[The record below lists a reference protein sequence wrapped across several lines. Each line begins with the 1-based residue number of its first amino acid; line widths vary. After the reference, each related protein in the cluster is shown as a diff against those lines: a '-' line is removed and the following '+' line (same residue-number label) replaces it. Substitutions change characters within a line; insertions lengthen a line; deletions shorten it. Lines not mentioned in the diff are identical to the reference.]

1 MSINSFRRR
10 ATVFVVASLLSAGA
24 PFATAHAQ
32 AASAV
37 MKIGTATINDV
48 QHEWMKRFA
57 DIVAKEGGDRIKVEV
72 YPASQLGAIPRM
84 IEGTQFG
91 SIQAFVGPPEFLSGV
106 DSRYEI
112 LSSPGLFSSLDHAN
126 RTLQDPAFNKA
137 FLDLGKDKGLKGI
150 GLFVNGPSVLNTRER
165 VQKLSE
171 LQRLKLR
178 VLASP
183 VQMEQI
189 RKMGATP
196 VPMALSEVLP
206 ALQQGTIDGVMSVL
220 PVLAAFRY
228 YDAAR
233 YMLETDH
240 SIVSVVSVVNRDW
253 FEKLTPELQKLIAD
267 AGQRASNEVYPWAV
281 DFIVKQR
288 AQWLAGGG
296 QIDKLSAA
304 EQATLMKSLEPI
316 GREVASRKSNQKA
329 LYEVLVDAAKRTR

>member
-1 MSINSFRRR
+1 MSLHRTRRH
-10 ATVFVVASLLSAGA
+10 ATM
-24 PFATAHAQ
+24 FATATLLCALIPTSWLQAQ
-32 AASAV
+32 PAPVV

-57 DIVAKEGGDRIKVEV
+57 ESVAKDGNGKIKVEI

-112 LSSPGLFSSLDHAN
+112 LSSPGLFTNLDHAN
-126 RTLQDPAFNKA
+126 KTLQDPAFNRA
-137 FLDLGKDKGLKGI
+137 FLDIGQSKGLKGI
-150 GLFVNGPSVLNTRER
+150 GLFVNGPSVINTRQKATR
-165 VQKLSE
+165 LADLQKL
-171 LQRLKLR
+171 KIR

-240 SIVSVVSVVNRDW
+240 SIVSVVSVVNAEW
-253 FEKLTPELQKLIAD
+253 FDKLTPALQKVVVD
-267 AGQRASNEVYPWAV
+267 AGQNASRDVYPWAV
-281 DFIVKQR
+281 EFIVKQR
-288 AQWLAGGG
+288 ALWTSNGGEVSRL
-296 QIDKLSAA
+296 DPA
-304 EQATLMKSLEPI
+304 EQATLLASLAPI
-316 GREVASRKSNQKA
+316 GKEVASRKANQKA
-329 LYEVLVDAAKRTR
+329 LYDVLVDAAQRTR

>member
-1 MSINSFRRR
+1 MSLHRIGRR
-10 ATVFVVASLLSAGA
+10 AIVFSAISLLSTLA
-24 PFATAHAQ
+24 PASWVQAQ
-32 AASAV
+32 SGPIV
-37 MKIGTATINDV
+37 MKVGTATINDV

-57 DIVAKEGGDRIKVEV
+57 DFVAKDGEGKIKVEI

-112 LSSPGLFSSLDHAN
+112 LSSPGLFTNLDHAN
-126 RTLQDPAFNKA
+126 KTLQDPAFNQA
-137 FLDLGKDKGLKGI
+137 FLNIGKSKGLKGI
-150 GLFVNGPSVLNTRER
+150 GLFVNGPSVINTR
-165 VQKLSE
+165 QKAHKLAD
-171 LQRLKLR
+171 LQRLKIR

-240 SIVSVVSVVNRDW
+240 SIVSVVSVVNTEW
-253 FEKLTPELQKLIAD
+253 FDKLTPPLQKVVVD
-267 AGQRASNEVYPWAV
+267 AGQRASREVYPWAV

-288 AQWLAGGG
+288 ALWTANGGEVARL
-296 QIDKLSAA
+296 DPA
-304 EQATLMKSLEPI
+304 EQAALLASLAPI
-316 GREVASRKSNQKA
+316 GKEVASRKANQKA
-329 LYEVLVDAAKRTR
+329 LYDVLVDAAQRSR